1 MNSKGYELAKK
12 VISRAVAEYDPFER
26 VMVNCPFD
34 GIVTFSDG
42 ASYKFVDG
50 VAAVRRKNL
59 QEAYEMGCRRLGNG
73 PRSHQG
79 TS

>member
-1 MNSKGYELAKK
+1 VSQ
-12 VISRAVAEYDPFER
+12 YDPLER
-26 VMVNCPFD
+26 VMVKCPLD

-42 ASYKFVDG
+42 MSYRFIGG

-73 PRSHQG
+73 PRSPQEP
-79 TS
+79 S